1 MKLKINPENYQK
13 STLSKTINK
22 IKDNYLI
29 DGRINNNLSQNKIIN
44 ILEKDKQKEKDE
56 KTIADYDYIIE
67 LIKNWFAN
75 KQSFNAQVAKETIK
89 NRVNNEKILIEKL
102 KEYKNNP
109 LILSLAKNM
118 LGQNFV
124 NYIDNNFLQ
133 EKKQSMVLS
142 KTN

>member
-22 IKDNYLI
+22 IKDNHLI
-29 DGRINNNLSQNKIIN
+29 DGEINNNLSQNEIIN

-56 KTIADYDYIIE
+56 KTIADYNYIIE

-75 KQSFNAQVAKETIK
+75 KQSFNAQLAQKTIQ
-89 NRVNNEKILIEKL
+89 NRINNEKILIEKL
-102 KEYKNNP
+102 KEYKNKP
-109 LILSLAKNM
+109 LMLSLAKNM

-124 NYIDNNFLQ
+124 NYINNNFLQ
-133 EKKQSMVLS
+133 EKKQSMTLS
-142 KTN
+142 RTN